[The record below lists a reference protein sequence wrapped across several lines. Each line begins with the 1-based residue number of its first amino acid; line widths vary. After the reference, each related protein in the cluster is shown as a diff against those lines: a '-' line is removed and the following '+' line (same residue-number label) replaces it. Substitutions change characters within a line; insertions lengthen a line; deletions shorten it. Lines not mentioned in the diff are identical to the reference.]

1 MGVLDAFLHPI
12 AVEETKKVEIS
23 KRFVGEDG
31 KPVPFEIK
39 TIPQGENSQLIKKYT
54 RRKLVNG
61 TTTEIFDTAAYT
73 NALIVECT
81 VQPDFQDSRMCEAY
95 GVLAVNGGVGYTD
108 KHGNEKIL
116 GVRLGDTALYKEN
129 LAVSQVLPEDTVL
142 CLMSPYFV
150 GKSSNL
156 DEYQKAV
163 DYFAALA
170 GIK

>member
-1 MGVLDAFLHPI
+1 MGVLEAFLHPI

-61 TTTEIFDTAAYT
+61 STTEIFDTVAYT

-95 GVLAVNGGVGYTD
+95 GVLDPMMVPGKMLLSGEYSALVGEIMKLNGFD
-108 KHGNEKIL
+108 ADSL
-116 GVRLGDTALYKEN
+116 LR
-129 LAVSQVLPEDTVL
+129 
-142 CLMSPYFV
+142 
-150 GKSSNL
+150 
-156 DEYQKAV
+156 DEEEAKN
-163 DYFAALA
+163 
-170 GIK
+170 

>member
-1 MGVLDAFLHPI
+1 MGVLEAFLHPI

-61 TTTEIFDTAAYT
+61 TTTEIFDTTAYT

-95 GVLAVNGGVGYTD
+95 GVLDPMMVPGKMLLSGEYSALVGEIMKLNGFD
-108 KHGNEKIL
+108 ADSLLK
-116 GVRLGDTALYKEN
+116 
-129 LAVSQVLPEDTVL
+129 
-142 CLMSPYFV
+142 
-150 GKSSNL
+150 
-156 DEYQKAV
+156 DEEEAKN
-163 DYFAALA
+163 
-170 GIK
+170 

>member
-12 AVEETKKVEIS
+12 AVEETKKVEVS

-61 TTTEIFDTAAYT
+61 STTEIFDTTGYT

-95 GVLAVNGGVGYTD
+95 GVLDPMLVPGKMLLSGEYSALVGEIMKLNGFD
-108 KHGNEKIL
+108 ADSLLK
-116 GVRLGDTALYKEN
+116 
-129 LAVSQVLPEDTVL
+129 
-142 CLMSPYFV
+142 
-150 GKSSNL
+150 
-156 DEYQKAV
+156 DEEEAKN
-163 DYFAALA
+163 
-170 GIK
+170 

>member
-12 AVEETKKVEIS
+12 AVEETKKVEVS

-39 TIPQGENSQLIKKYT
+39 TIPQGENSQLIKKFT

-61 TTTEIFDTAAYT
+61 STTEIFDTTGYT

-95 GVLAVNGGVGYTD
+95 GVLDPMLVPGKMLLSGEYSALVGEIMRLNGFD
-108 KHGNEKIL
+108 ADSLLK
-116 GVRLGDTALYKEN
+116 
-129 LAVSQVLPEDTVL
+129 
-142 CLMSPYFV
+142 
-150 GKSSNL
+150 
-156 DEYQKAV
+156 DEEEAKN
-163 DYFAALA
+163 
-170 GIK
+170 

>member
-61 TTTEIFDTAAYT
+61 TTTEIFDTTAYT

-81 VQPDFQDSRMCEAY
+81 VQPDFRDSRMCEAY
-95 GVLAVNGGVGYTD
+95 GVLDPMMVPGKMLLSGEYSALVGEIMKLNGFD
-108 KHGNEKIL
+108 ADAQL
-116 GVRLGDTALYKEN
+116 R
-129 LAVSQVLPEDTVL
+129 
-142 CLMSPYFV
+142 
-150 GKSSNL
+150 
-156 DEYQKAV
+156 DEEEAKN
-163 DYFAALA
+163 
-170 GIK
+170 

>member
-1 MGVLDAFLHPI
+1 MGVLEAFLHPI

-54 RRKLVNG
+54 RRKLVSG
-61 TTTEIFDTAAYT
+61 TTTEIFDTTAYT

-95 GVLAVNGGVGYTD
+95 GVLDPMMVPGKMLLSGEYSALVGEIMKLNGFD
-108 KHGNEKIL
+108 ADSLLK
-116 GVRLGDTALYKEN
+116 
-129 LAVSQVLPEDTVL
+129 
-142 CLMSPYFV
+142 
-150 GKSSNL
+150 
-156 DEYQKAV
+156 DEEEAKN
-163 DYFAALA
+163 
-170 GIK
+170 

>member
-12 AVEETKKVEIS
+12 AVEETKKVEVS

-61 TTTEIFDTAAYT
+61 TTTEIFDTSAYT

-95 GVLAVNGGVGYTD
+95 GVLDPMMVPGKMLLSGEYSALVGEIMKLNGFD
-108 KHGNEKIL
+108 ADSLLK
-116 GVRLGDTALYKEN
+116 
-129 LAVSQVLPEDTVL
+129 
-142 CLMSPYFV
+142 
-150 GKSSNL
+150 
-156 DEYQKAV
+156 DEEEAKN
-163 DYFAALA
+163 
-170 GIK
+170 

>member
-1 MGVLDAFLHPI
+1 MGVLEAFLHPI

-39 TIPQGENSQLIKKYT
+39 TIPQGDNSQLIKKYT

-61 TTTEIFDTAAYT
+61 TTTEIFDTTAYT

-95 GVLAVNGGVGYTD
+95 GVLDPMLVPGKMLLSGEYSALVGEIMKLNGFD
-108 KHGNEKIL
+108 ADSLLK
-116 GVRLGDTALYKEN
+116 
-129 LAVSQVLPEDTVL
+129 
-142 CLMSPYFV
+142 
-150 GKSSNL
+150 
-156 DEYQKAV
+156 DEEEAKN
-163 DYFAALA
+163 
-170 GIK
+170 

>member
-1 MGVLDAFLHPI
+1 MGVLEAFLHPI
-12 AVEETKKVEIS
+12 TVEETKKVEIS

-61 TTTEIFDTAAYT
+61 STTEIFDTTGYT

-95 GVLAVNGGVGYTD
+95 GVLDPMMVPGKMLLSGEYSALVGEIMKLNGFD
-108 KHGNEKIL
+108 ADSL
-116 GVRLGDTALYKEN
+116 LR
-129 LAVSQVLPEDTVL
+129 
-142 CLMSPYFV
+142 
-150 GKSSNL
+150 
-156 DEYQKAV
+156 DEEEAKN
-163 DYFAALA
+163 
-170 GIK
+170 

>member
-1 MGVLDAFLHPI
+1 MGVLEAFLHPI

-61 TTTEIFDTAAYT
+61 TTTEIFDTTAYT

-95 GVLAVNGGVGYTD
+95 GVLDPMMVPGKMLLSGEYSALVGEIMKLNGFD
-108 KHGNEKIL
+108 ADSL
-116 GVRLGDTALYKEN
+116 LR
-129 LAVSQVLPEDTVL
+129 
-142 CLMSPYFV
+142 
-150 GKSSNL
+150 
-156 DEYQKAV
+156 DEEEAKN
-163 DYFAALA
+163 
-170 GIK
+170 

>member
-1 MGVLDAFLHPI
+1 MGVLEAFLHPI

-39 TIPQGENSQLIKKYT
+39 TIPQGENSQLIKKFT

-61 TTTEIFDTAAYT
+61 TTTEIFDTSAYT

-95 GVLAVNGGVGYTD
+95 GVLDPMMVPGKMLLSGEYSALVGEIMKLNGFD
-108 KHGNEKIL
+108 ADSLLK
-116 GVRLGDTALYKEN
+116 
-129 LAVSQVLPEDTVL
+129 
-142 CLMSPYFV
+142 
-150 GKSSNL
+150 
-156 DEYQKAV
+156 DEEEAKN
-163 DYFAALA
+163 
-170 GIK
+170 

>member
-12 AVEETKKVEIS
+12 AVEETKKVEVS

-61 TTTEIFDTAAYT
+61 STTEIFDTVAYT

-95 GVLAVNGGVGYTD
+95 GVLDPMMVPGKMLLSGEYSALVGEIMKLNGFD
-108 KHGNEKIL
+108 ADSLLK
-116 GVRLGDTALYKEN
+116 
-129 LAVSQVLPEDTVL
+129 
-142 CLMSPYFV
+142 
-150 GKSSNL
+150 
-156 DEYQKAV
+156 DEEEAKN
-163 DYFAALA
+163 
-170 GIK
+170 

>member
-1 MGVLDAFLHPI
+1 M
-12 AVEETKKVEIS
+12 EETKKVEVS

-61 TTTEIFDTAAYT
+61 STTEIFDTAAYT

-95 GVLAVNGGVGYTD
+95 GVLDPMMVPGKMLLSGEYSALVGEIMKLNGFD
-108 KHGNEKIL
+108 ADSLLK
-116 GVRLGDTALYKEN
+116 
-129 LAVSQVLPEDTVL
+129 
-142 CLMSPYFV
+142 
-150 GKSSNL
+150 
-156 DEYQKAV
+156 DEEEAKN
-163 DYFAALA
+163 
-170 GIK
+170 

>member
-1 MGVLDAFLHPI
+1 MGVLEAFLHPI

-61 TTTEIFDTAAYT
+61 TTTEIFDTSAYT

-95 GVLAVNGGVGYTD
+95 GVLDPMMVPGKMLLSGEYSALVGEIMKLNGFD
-108 KHGNEKIL
+108 ADSLLK
-116 GVRLGDTALYKEN
+116 
-129 LAVSQVLPEDTVL
+129 
-142 CLMSPYFV
+142 
-150 GKSSNL
+150 
-156 DEYQKAV
+156 DEEEAKN
-163 DYFAALA
+163 
-170 GIK
+170 

>member
-39 TIPQGENSQLIKKYT
+39 TIPQGENSQLIKKFT

-61 TTTEIFDTAAYT
+61 TTTEIFDTTAYT

-95 GVLAVNGGVGYTD
+95 GVLDPMMVPGKMLLSGEYSALVGEIMKLNGFD
-108 KHGNEKIL
+108 ADSL
-116 GVRLGDTALYKEN
+116 LR
-129 LAVSQVLPEDTVL
+129 
-142 CLMSPYFV
+142 
-150 GKSSNL
+150 
-156 DEYQKAV
+156 DEEEAKN
-163 DYFAALA
+163 
-170 GIK
+170 

>member
-1 MGVLDAFLHPI
+1 MGVLEAFLHPI

-39 TIPQGENSQLIKKYT
+39 TIPQGENSQLIKKFT

-61 TTTEIFDTAAYT
+61 TTTEIFDTTGYT

-95 GVLAVNGGVGYTD
+95 GVLDPMMVPGKMLLSGEYSALVGEIMKLNGFD
-108 KHGNEKIL
+108 ADSL
-116 GVRLGDTALYKEN
+116 LR
-129 LAVSQVLPEDTVL
+129 
-142 CLMSPYFV
+142 
-150 GKSSNL
+150 
-156 DEYQKAV
+156 DEEEAKN
-163 DYFAALA
+163 
-170 GIK
+170 